1 MGIRR
6 DRPALLEIVVPAF
19 NEADRLP
26 AGLDLLCD
34 KLAGLAARAEVIV
47 VDNASTDG
55 TAGIVESWDGPVP
68 VRLVRCE
75 RRGKGAAVR
84 AGLLA
89 TRAPYVGFMDA
100 DMATDLAALDE
111 AIVLLREGRPVV
123 VGSRRHGRSVVQGYA
138 LPVRRL
144 GAIIFNR
151 IVRDLVGGIPDT
163 QCGFK
168 FFYGP
173 LGRAA
178 AADLRTSGFSFDV
191 ELLAHCV
198 RRGASVTDIPV
209 IWRDRPGSTFSV
221 RRHSLRCLLDL
232 ARIRARAGVRLPVIP
247 VRPNIPVVPL
257 RAVFGEPGPVQVALS
272 EPIALSNPV
281 ALSNAVALA
290 ENVPTSRAKTG

>member
-6 DRPALLEIVVPAF
+6 DGPALLEIVVPAY

-26 AGLDLLCD
+26 EGLGMLCD
-34 KLAGLAARAEVIV
+34 KLAGLPVGSEVIV

-55 TAGIVESWDGPVP
+55 TAGIVRSWKGPVP
-68 VRLVRCE
+68 VRLVSCGL
-75 RRGKGAAVR
+75 RGKGAAVR
-84 AGLLA
+84 AGLLT

-100 DMATDLAALDE
+100 DMATDLGALDE

-144 GAIIFNR
+144 GAITFNR
-151 IVRDLVGGIPDT
+151 IVRDLAGGIADT

-168 FFYGP
+168 FFHGP

-178 AADLRTSGFSFDV
+178 AADLRTTGFSFDV

-209 IWRDRPGSTFSV
+209 VWRDRPGSTFSV
-221 RRHSLRCLLDL
+221 RRHSLQCLLDL
-232 ARIRARAGVRLPVIP
+232 ARIRARVGFRMPAARPAVPCVPAVPAVPVAPI
-247 VRPNIPVVPL
+247 VPVVPVQTMFTAKP
-257 RAVFGEPGPVQVALS
+257 RPV
-272 EPIALSNPV
+272 PIVLTKG
-281 ALSNAVALA
+281 
-290 ENVPTSRAKTG
+290 VPTTTAKPG

>member
-1 MGIRR
+1 MQTPRTDDERAPAGARR
-6 DRPALLEIVVPAF
+6 HDPVLLEIVVPAH

-26 AGLDLLCD
+26 EGLATLSG
-34 KLAGLAARAEVIV
+34 KLAGFPVRSEVIV

-55 TAGIVESWDGPVP
+55 TAGIVRSWNGPVP

-75 RRGKGAAVR
+75 QKGKGAAVR

-151 IVRDLVGGIPDT
+151 IVRDLVGGIADT

-168 FFYGP
+168 FFDGA
-173 LGRAA
+173 LARDA
-178 AADLRTSGFSFDV
+178 AADLRTTGFSFDV
-191 ELLAHCV
+191 ELLAYCV
-198 RRGASVTDIPV
+198 RRGAPVTDIPV
-209 IWRDRPGSTFSV
+209 VWRDRPGSTFSV
-221 RRHSLRCLLDL
+221 RRHSLQCLFDL
-232 ARIRARAGVRLPVIP
+232 VRIRARAGLRIPSASSRPVPPIVKPDAVPIVLDKGLP
-247 VRPNIPVVPL
+247 
-257 RAVFGEPGPVQVALS
+257 S
-272 EPIALSNPV
+272 
-281 ALSNAVALA
+281 
-290 ENVPTSRAKTG
+290 TSTARSG

>member
-6 DRPALLEIVVPAF
+6 DGSPLLEIVVPAY

-26 AGLDLLCD
+26 EGLGLLCA
-34 KLAGLAARAEVIV
+34 KLAELQVRAEVIV

-55 TAGIVESWDGPVP
+55 TGDIVRAWEGPVP
-68 VRLVRCE
+68 VRAVHCE

-84 AGLLA
+84 AGLLE

-138 LPVRRL
+138 VPLRRL
-144 GAIIFNR
+144 GAIAFNR
-151 IVRDLVGGIPDT
+151 AVRDLVGGIADT

-168 FFYGP
+168 FFEGP
-173 LGRAA
+173 LARAA
-178 AADLRTSGFSFDV
+178 AADLRTDGFSFDV

-198 RRGASVTDIPV
+198 RRGASVTAIPV
-209 IWRDRPGSTFSV
+209 VWRDRPGSTFSV
-221 RRHSLRCLLDL
+221 RRHSLQCLLDL
-232 ARIRARAGVRLPVIP
+232 ARIRARAGIRLPAVP
-247 VRPNIPVVPL
+247 AAPTVPVVPV
-257 RAVFGEPGPVQVALS
+257 RAMFADAKA
-272 EPIALSNPV
+272 EPIILDNGLPST
-281 ALSNAVALA
+281 
-290 ENVPTSRAKTG
+290 PTAQSG

>member
-1 MGIRR
+1 MGTRR
-6 DRPALLEIVVPAF
+6 DRSALLEIVVPAY

-26 AGLDLLCD
+26 AGLGLLCD
-34 KLAGLAARAEVIV
+34 KLAGLPMRAEVIV

-55 TAGIVESWDGPVP
+55 TAEVVRAWDGPVP

-75 RRGKGAAVR
+75 LRGKGAAVR

-89 TRAPYVGFMDA
+89 THASYVGFMDA

-111 AIVLLREGRPVV
+111 AIVRLREGRPVV
-123 VGSRRHGRSVVQGYA
+123 VGSRRHGRSVVEGYA

-144 GAIIFNR
+144 GALTFNR
-151 IVRDLVGGIPDT
+151 LVRDLVDGIPDT

-168 FFYGP
+168 FFHGP

-178 AADLRTSGFSFDV
+178 AADLRTTGFSFDV

-209 IWRDRPGSTFSV
+209 VWRDRPGSTFSV
-221 RRHSLRCLLDL
+221 RRHSLQCLMDL
-232 ARIRARAGVRLPVIP
+232 ARIRARAGVRPPTVPVK
-247 VRPNIPVVPL
+247 PNLPVVPV
-257 RAVFGEPGPVQVALS
+257 RAVFGEPRPL
-272 EPIALSNPV
+272 PV
-281 ALSNAVALA
+281 AVSESAST
-290 ENVPTSRAKTG
+290 PHTTTG

>member
-1 MGIRR
+1 MGTRR
-6 DRPALLEIVVPAF
+6 DGPVLLEIVVPAY

-26 AGLDLLCD
+26 EGLAVLCG
-34 KLAGLAARAEVIV
+34 KLAGLPVRSEVVV

-55 TAGIVESWDGPVP
+55 TAGIVRSWEGPEP

-144 GAIIFNR
+144 GAVTFNR
-151 IVRDLVGGIPDT
+151 IVRDLVGGIADT

-168 FFYGP
+168 FFDGP
-173 LGRAA
+173 LARAA
-178 AADLRTSGFSFDV
+178 AEDLRTTGFSFDV

-209 IWRDRPGSTFSV
+209 VWRDRPGSTFSV
-221 RRHSLRCLLDL
+221 RRHSLQCLLDL
-232 ARIRARAGVRLPVIP
+232 ARIRARAGFRMPAVPAAPI
-247 VRPNIPVVPL
+247 IPVVPV
-257 RAVFGEPGPVQVALS
+257 RTMFAEPEPGPVQVAV
-272 EPIALSNPV
+272 EPG
-281 ALSNAVALA
+281 
-290 ENVPTSRAKTG
+290 VPSTSTAKSG

>member
-1 MGIRR
+1 MGTRR
-6 DRPALLEIVVPAF
+6 DGPALLEIVVPAR

-26 AGLDLLCD
+26 AGLALLCD
-34 KLAGLAARAEVIV
+34 KLAGLPLRAEVVV

-55 TAGIVESWDGPVP
+55 TAGIVRSWDGPVP

-84 AGLLA
+84 AGLLE

-144 GAIIFNR
+144 GAITFNR
-151 IVRDLVGGIPDT
+151 IVRDLVGGIQDT

-168 FFYGP
+168 FFDGP

-178 AADLRTSGFSFDV
+178 AEELRTTGFSFDV

-198 RRGASVTDIPV
+198 RRGASVTAIPV
-209 IWRDRPGSTFSV
+209 VWRDRPGSTFSV
-221 RRHSLRCLLDL
+221 RRHSVQCLLDL
-232 ARIRARAGVRLPVIP
+232 ARIRARAGFRVPGTPI
-247 VRPNIPVVPL
+247 IPVVPI
-257 RAVFGEPGPVQVALS
+257 RTM
-272 EPIALSNPV
+272 
-281 ALSNAVALA
+281 LA
-290 ENVPTSRAKTG
+290 EPKLPEPRPAPVTVPEQAVSTEALPGRASTSSAKSG

>member
-1 MGIRR
+1 MGTWR
-6 DRPALLEIVVPAF
+6 DGGDGTAHLEIVVPAY

-26 AGLDLLCD
+26 AGLGLLCD
-34 KLAGLAARAEVIV
+34 KLAGLPARAEVVV

-55 TAGIVESWDGPVP
+55 TAGIVRSWDGPVP
-68 VRLVRCE
+68 VRLLRCE

-84 AGLLA
+84 IGLLA

-123 VGSRRHGRSVVQGYA
+123 VGSRRHGRSVVQGYG

-144 GAIIFNR
+144 GAITFNR
-151 IVRDLVGGIPDT
+151 VVRDLVGGIADS

-168 FFYGP
+168 FFDGP
-173 LGRAA
+173 LARAA
-178 AADLRTSGFSFDV
+178 AADLRTAGFSFDV

-209 IWRDRPGSTFSV
+209 VWRDRPGSTFSV
-221 RRHSLRCLLDL
+221 RRHSLQCLFDL
-232 ARIRARAGVRLPVIP
+232 ARIRARAGFRMPIAP
-247 VRPNIPVVPL
+247 ATPIGEVVAMQVAS
-257 RAVFGEPGPVQVALS
+257 RKPGPVPLVLREKGLPSAS
-272 EPIALSNPV
+272 SV
-281 ALSNAVALA
+281 KS
-290 ENVPTSRAKTG
+290 G

>member
-1 MGIRR
+1 MGTRR
-6 DRPALLEIVVPAF
+6 DRSVLLEIVVPAY
-19 NEADRLP
+19 NEAERLP
-26 AGLDLLCD
+26 AGLGLLCD
-34 KLAGLAARAEVIV
+34 KLAGLPVRAEVIV

-55 TAGIVESWDGPVP
+55 TAGIVRSWDGPVP
-68 VRLVRCE
+68 VRLVHCE

-89 TRAPYVGFMDA
+89 TRALYVGFMDA

-123 VGSRRHGRSVVQGYA
+123 VGSRRHGRSVVEGYA

-144 GAIIFNR
+144 GAITFNR
-151 IVRDLVGGIPDT
+151 IVRDLAGGIADT

-168 FFYGP
+168 FFFGP

-178 AADLRTSGFSFDV
+178 AADLRTTGFSFDV

-209 IWRDRPGSTFSV
+209 VWRDRAGSTFSV
-221 RRHSLRCLLDL
+221 RRHSLQCLLDL
-232 ARIRARAGVRLPVIP
+232 TRIRARAGFRLPAMP
-247 VRPNIPVVPL
+247 VKPNIPVVPI
-257 RAVFGEPGPVQVALS
+257 RAAFGERGSL
-272 EPIALSNPV
+272 PV
-281 ALSNAVALA
+281 A
-290 ENVPTSRAKTG
+290 EKTSTPAAKTG

>member
-1 MGIRR
+1 MGRPLGTRR
-6 DRPALLEIVVPAF
+6 DRSPLLEIVVPAY

-26 AGLDLLCD
+26 EGLGVLCG
-34 KLAGLAARAEVIV
+34 KLAGLQVRAEVVV

-55 TAGIVESWDGPVP
+55 TGEIVRSWRGPVP

-84 AGLLA
+84 AGLLE

-138 LPVRRL
+138 VPLRRL
-144 GAIIFNR
+144 GAIAFNR
-151 IVRDLVGGIPDT
+151 AVRDLVGGIADT

-168 FFYGP
+168 FFDGP
-173 LGRAA
+173 LARAA
-178 AADLRTSGFSFDV
+178 AADLRTDGFSFDV

-198 RRGASVTDIPV
+198 RRGASVTAIPV
-209 IWRDRPGSTFSV
+209 VWRDRPGSTFSV
-221 RRHSLRCLLDL
+221 RRHSLQCLLDL
-232 ARIRARAGVRLPVIP
+232 TRIRLRAGFRLPSVPAAP
-247 VRPNIPVVPL
+247 VNPVVPA
-257 RAVFGEPGPVQVALS
+257 RAIFADS
-272 EPIALSNPV
+272 KADPIVLDNGLPST
-281 ALSNAVALA
+281 
-290 ENVPTSRAKTG
+290 PTAQSG

>member
-1 MGIRR
+1 MGTRR
-6 DRPALLEIVVPAF
+6 DGPALLEIVVPAY

-26 AGLDLLCD
+26 EGLGKLCD
-34 KLAGLAARAEVIV
+34 KLAGLAVPAEVVV

-55 TAGIVESWDGPVP
+55 TADIVRSWDGPVP
-68 VRLVRCE
+68 VRLVGCE

-144 GAIIFNR
+144 GAITFNR
-151 IVRDLVGGIPDT
+151 IVRDLVGGIADT

-168 FFYGP
+168 FFDGP
-173 LGRAA
+173 LARAA
-178 AADLRTSGFSFDV
+178 AEDLRTAGFSFDV

-209 IWRDRPGSTFSV
+209 VWRDHPGSTFSV
-221 RRHSLRCLLDL
+221 RRHSLQCLLDL
-232 ARIRARAGVRLPVIP
+232 ARIRARAGFRMPSVPVAPI
-247 VRPNIPVVPL
+247 IPVVPV
-257 RAVFGEPGPVQVALS
+257 RTMFAERERV
-272 EPIALSNPV
+272 PV
-281 ALSNAVALA
+281 ALEKGLPST
-290 ENVPTSRAKTG
+290 PSAKSG